1 MPAVS
6 PAAGPASQPSASAV
20 VPPAAPP
27 HSPLEDGAALL
38 VGSFL
43 LAWALLLLQQAEAV
57 SGGLA
62 GVAFLVAQLAPVP
75 LGAAFFVINLPFY
88 GLAVRRLG
96 WGFTLRTLVC
106 VTLTSV
112 LAELVP
118 QVVRV
123 SMPLWLATA
132 FAGLSLGIGFLVLFR
147 HRASAGGF
155 GILAFHL
162 QDRYGWRAGHVQ
174 MAFDAVVMTGALV
187 VVGPRLAAASLLG
200 VVVVNVVLAM
210 NHRPGRYLVR

>member
-6 PAAGPASQPSASAV
+6 SAPPAAPTV
-20 VPPAAPP
+20 VVPAAPP
-27 HSPLEDGAALL
+27 HSAVEDGAALV

-43 LAWALLLLQQAEAV
+43 LAWALLLLQGAHAV

-62 GVAFLVAQLAPVP
+62 GVSFLVAALTPVP
-75 LGAAFFVINLPFY
+75 LGVAFFVINVPFY

-96 WGFTLRTLVC
+96 WGFTLRTLLC

-112 LAELVP
+112 LAELLPRVV
-118 QVVRV
+118 QVA
-123 SMPLWLATA
+123 MPLWLATA
-132 FAGLSLGIGFLVLFR
+132 FAGLSLGLGFLVLFR

-162 QDRYGWRAGHVQ
+162 QERFGWRAGHVQ
-174 MAFDAVVMTGALV
+174 MAFDAAVVLGALF

-200 VVVVNVVLAM
+200 VVVVNAVVAM

>member
-1 MPAVS
+1 VS

-27 HSPLEDGAALL
+27 HSAVEDAAALL

-43 LAWALLLLQQAEAV
+43 LAWALLLLRQAEAV

-62 GVAFLVAQLAPVP
+62 GVAFLVAALTPVP
-75 LGAAFFVINLPFY
+75 LGVAFFLINLPFY

-96 WGFTLRTLVC
+96 RGFTLRTLAC

-112 LAELVP
+112 LAELLP

-162 QDRYGWRAGHVQ
+162 QERFGWRAGHVQ
-174 MAFDAVVMTGALV
+174 MAFDAVVVVGALL

-200 VVVVNVVLAM
+200 VVVVNAVLAM

>member
-1 MPAVS
+1 M
-6 PAAGPASQPSASAV
+6 
-20 VPPAAPP
+20 
-27 HSPLEDGAALL
+27 EDGAALL

-43 LAWALLLLQQAEAV
+43 LAWALLLLQQADAV

-62 GVAFLVAQLAPVP
+62 GVAFILAALTPVP
-75 LGAAFFVINLPFY
+75 LGVGFFLINLPFY

-96 WGFTLRTLVC
+96 WGFTLRTLTC

-112 LAELVP
+112 LAELLP
-118 QVVRV
+118 RVVEV

-162 QDRYGWRAGHVQ
+162 QERYGWRAGHVQ
-174 MAFDAVVMTGALV
+174 MTFDAVVMVGALF
-187 VVGPRLAAASLLG
+187 VVGPRLALASLLG